1 MIGKGS
7 KILVIGAGA
16 IGGVTAACM
25 KRAGHDVEIVCKYP
39 DLAHRIN
46 TSGLHV
52 FGKKG
57 DFRAPMP
64 AAARVGDI
72 GGKKD
77 VVFLATKAVDMRKPA
92 RELLPL
98 LGPDSV
104 VVSLQNGLC
113 EDALGEIL
121 GRDRTM
127 GCVVGWGA
135 TMHEPGELE
144 MTSTGEFV
152 IGNIDGKTDPR
163 LAPIR
168 EMLETVVPVSISG
181 NIMGSLYSKLI
192 VNACITSLGAVSGL
206 FVGEMLKIRKI
217 RNIFI
222 EIMYEAMAVAKAMGL
237 CVEVFSGKLDY
248 YKFLD
253 GRGPLSDFKRHL
265 FIRII
270 GFKYRRLKSSSL
282 QSLERGKP
290 TEIDY
295 LNGYIA
301 QKGAE
306 HQTPT
311 PVNDKIIQ
319 LIKEIE
325 AGRRQITPVNFDDLF
340 FSKFGPGSNLGTR

>member
-1 MIGKGS
+1 MIGKDS
-7 KILVIGAGA
+7 KIAVVGAGA

-25 KRAGHDVEIVCKYP
+25 KRAGYDVEIVCKYE
-39 DLAHRIN
+39 DLAHKI
-46 TSGLHV
+46 TTEGLRV

-57 DFRAPMP
+57 DFSVAMP
-64 AAARVGDI
+64 AAADVGGL
-72 GGKKD
+72 GGEKE
-77 VVFLATKAVDMRKPA
+77 VVFLATKATDMLGPA
-92 RELLPL
+92 RELTTR

-121 GRDRTM
+121 GRGRTI

-135 TMHEPGELE
+135 TMHEPGVLE

-168 EMLETVVPVSISG
+168 DMLQTVVPAEITG

-206 FVGEMLKIRKI
+206 YMGEMLKNRKI
-217 RNIFI
+217 RTVFI
-222 EIMYEAMAVAKAMGL
+222 EIMHEAMAVANAMGL
-237 CVEVFSGKLDY
+237 QVEVFANKLDY

-253 GRGPLSDFKRHL
+253 GSGMVNNLKRHL
-265 FIRII
+265 FIRAI

-301 QKGAE
+301 QKGKA
-306 HQTPT
+306 HRTPT
-311 PVNDKIIQ
+311 PVNDKIIEI
-319 LIKEIE
+319 IKEIE
-325 AGRRQITPVNFDDLF
+325 AGKRSISPANFDDPF
-340 FSKFGPGSNLGTR
+340 FSNL